1 MALTDQQELEFR
13 DTFSLF
19 DRNGNDSIP
28 SADLGTLLR
37 TLGHFPSSEE
47 LRKMK
52 DKYETSTD
60 RTISW
65 DGGAAG
71 GFRELITARIKSSAS
86 PASIIDA
93 FKVFDTIYT
102 LTAGGPGTST
112 EVPSLL
118 AYRMS
123 FEQWRI
129 GESAAFAVLVWIGFF
144 VLCSLFYHVAKK
156 KLNAF

>member
-1 MALTDQQELEFR
+1 MSLGDQQELEFR

-19 DRNGNDSIP
+19 DRNGNDTIP

-52 DKYETSTD
+52 DKFESGD

-71 GFRELITARIKSSAS
+71 GFRELITQRIKSSAS

-93 FKVFDTIYT
+93 FKVFDPDGTGMVSTDTFRTIIKLGKRLNEQEAEEMVKAADIDCSHMIDYT
-102 LTAGGPGTST
+102 HFVKSM
-112 EVPSLL
+112 L
-118 AYRMS
+118 AP
-123 FEQWRI
+123 
-129 GESAAFAVLVWIGFF
+129 
-144 VLCSLFYHVAKK
+144 
-156 KLNAF
+156 